1 MPVSEHPIAAKLEAA
16 RRELLDLSLRNPL
29 LNYRPL
35 KSRGV
40 EVVNEIP
47 ATVYRILVKEGKAMS
62 FLPINA
68 KTAVTLGEPTPEPG
82 VEEEP
87 TPEQSDNKLQT
98 KETPAKLDARLLDTY
113 HSARMFMEEQ
123 GVSILYLAL
132 GSLTWYE
139 AENSTEG
146 RSAPLILVPVELE
159 RTTARERF
167 QVRFT
172 GGEIGSNL
180 SLIARM
186 KADFDIILPE
196 LPEAEEINVGQ
207 YFDEVWRRVVG
218 RKGWVI
224 NSKAITLGF
233 FSFGKF
239 MIYNDLD
246 EANWPDTSK
255 PQQHRILNALLLDQ
269 GFTEPAS
276 HISEDA
282 HLDEYLAP
290 ATTRQV
296 VDADSS
302 QTLAILD
309 VNQGRNLVIQGPP
322 GTGKSQTI
330 TNLIAEALGQGK
342 TVLFVAEKMAAL
354 EVVKRRLDKVGLGVA
369 CLELHSHKTNKKDLL
384 QELNRTLEL
393 GKPKTQTLDSD
404 LKLLEQVRSRL
415 NDYADAVNTPV
426 GVSELTVYTIFGRLM
441 QLRKKYAGV
450 VLPRLVLPAFLNWT
464 LDEFKSREVLVE
476 ETQARLK
483 QIGQPTNLL
492 FWGSQRKTLLPSEQN
507 RLEPALEA
515 AAAATQSLR
524 EATGQL
530 AQTLTLP
537 ALETIPEAEN
547 LSKIAY
553 RLQQSPRYQGINLGS
568 DVWLQQ
574 ATDLQKLIAA
584 GKQVAVIRRQ
594 HESVLLPEAWDAP
607 DMLPIRQDL
616 MAYGDKWWKFV
627 SSPYRQSKKRLAGY
641 TQTGLPADNA
651 GQLALVNAVLEAQR
665 QQKIVTQYAELGKTA
680 FGTQWQADASNWDQL
695 DEVSRWATALHQ
707 AVEKGELPTAV
718 ITYLT
723 QEPNLATLKPLQQAL
738 EAALQEQNARRL
750 EITQQLQLNDTQRFG
765 EHNDLRNPTFREQEA
780 LFLVW
785 RQHLDELHQVVAWN
799 NLTDRLQDAGLQK
812 IINLANTW
820 TEAAQYLTVAFAQTW
835 LEALLEKAYEERPA
849 LLHFERAS
857 HEEVIQKFT
866 HLDNLMLAY
875 NQTRLAALHY
885 NQLPLHEAGGQL
897 GILRREFEK
906 KSRHLPIRQLMAKA
920 GKAIQTIKPVFMMGP
935 LSIANF
941 LPPESLHF
949 DLVIFDEASQVKPVD
964 ALGAIL
970 RANQVVVV
978 GDSRQMPPTSFF
990 DALVKEEEVVEEE
1003 NFTADVESILG
1014 LFAAQGA
1021 PQRMLRWHY
1030 RSRHESLIA
1039 VSNQE
1044 FYENRLVIFPS
1055 PDAGRKKAGLVYHHL
1070 PATFYDRGKT
1080 RTNPKEAERVAQA
1093 IMEHARNSPNLSLG
1107 VAAFSMAQMQAII
1120 NHLEILRRENPE
1132 LESFFMGNPNEPFFV
1147 KNLENVQGD
1156 ERDVIFISIGYG
1168 RTEEGQLSMSFG
1180 PLNGIGGERR
1190 LNVLIT
1196 RARLRCEVFTNLSPD
1211 DIDLTRT
1218 QARGVQ
1224 AFKTFLSYAQNGQLT
1239 LAAGNSEA
1247 LESPFET
1254 LVYETL
1260 TQAGYEVAA
1269 QVGSAGFYLDLAIV
1283 HPTQPGRYS
1292 LGIICDGAGY
1302 HQARTARDRDRLRQ
1316 LVLEGLG
1323 WRIYRVWST
1332 DWFRNPEAEQKRLL
1346 RAVQKALQE
1355 NTESQ
1360 PQSNGQVA
1368 QVLPQIQREEVKAPA
1383 PNNALPLYEI
1393 ASLKINTGARELH
1406 EVPAAELA
1414 KWVEKVVQ
1422 VESPVHQ
1429 EVVLERL
1436 AEGAGVNRVG
1446 PRLRLAFATA
1456 LDRVVLA
1463 GAVKQSGEFLWLPE
1477 QTTPPLRDRSNLPA
1491 DSRDLE
1497 LISPEELSGVILKVV
1512 EEALGLAL
1520 PEAAPAVTRL
1530 LGFTRCTDYMRER
1543 ITLIIDELL
1552 QAGKLVKQGEQLH
1565 LPRAK

>member
-1 MPVSEHPIAAKLEAA
+1 MPVSEHPISAKLEAA

-35 KSRGV
+35 KSRGL

-47 ATVYRILVKEGKAMS
+47 ATVFRILVKEGKAMS

-68 KTAVTLGEPTPEPG
+68 KTAVTLGEPALDILA
-82 VEEEP
+82 EEEP

-98 KETPAKLDARLLDTY
+98 KETPAKLDGRLLDTY

-139 AENSTEG
+139 TENGTDG

-167 QVRFT
+167 QVRYT

-180 SLIARM
+180 SLIARL

-196 LPEAEEINVGQ
+196 LPDTEEINVGQ

-224 NSKAITLGF
+224 NSKAISLGF

-239 MIYNDLD
+239 MMYNDLD
-246 EANWPDTSK
+246 EINWPDTGK
-255 PQQHRILNALLLDQ
+255 PQHHRILNALLLDQ

-276 HISEDA
+276 HIPDDA

-415 NDYADAVNTPV
+415 NDYAEAVNTPV

-441 QLRKKYAGV
+441 QLRKKYTGIA
-450 VLPRLVLPAFLNWT
+450 LPQLVLPAFLNWT
-464 LDEFKSREVLVE
+464 LDEFKSREVLVA

-483 QIGQPTNLL
+483 QIGQPLNLL
-492 FWGSQRKTLLPSEQN
+492 FWGSGRRTLLPSEQN

-515 AAAATQSLR
+515 AATATQTLR
-524 EATGQL
+524 EAAEQL
-530 AQTLTLP
+530 ALSLRLP
-537 ALETIPEAEN
+537 TPETISEAEN
-547 LSKIAY
+547 LSKLTY
-553 RLQQSPRYQGINLGS
+553 RLQQSPRYQGIHLLS
-568 DVWLQQ
+568 EVWLQQ
-574 ATDLQKLIAA
+574 AGDLQKLIGA
-584 GKQVAVIRRQ
+584 GKQVAAIRRQ
-594 HESVLLPEAWDAP
+594 HESVLLPEAWEAP
-607 DMLPIRQDL
+607 DMLAIRQDL
-616 MAYGDKWWKFV
+616 MAYGDKWWKFL
-627 SSPYRQSKKRLAGY
+627 SGPYRQSKKKLTGY
-641 TQTGLPADNA
+641 TQAGLPADNDA
-651 GQLALVNAVLEAQR
+651 QLTLVNAVLEAQR
-665 QQKIVTQYAELGKTA
+665 QQKIADQYASLGATA
-680 FGTQWQADASNWDQL
+680 FGKQWQTTAADWDQL
-695 DEVSRWATALHQ
+695 EKVSRWATALHQ
-707 AVEKGELPTAV
+707 SVEKNEIPAAV
-718 ITYLT
+718 ISYLA
-723 QEPNLATLKPLQQAL
+723 QEPNLTNLEPLRQAL
-738 EAALQEQNARRL
+738 EAALQEQAARRL
-750 EITQQLQLNDTQRFG
+750 EICQLLQLNDTQRFG
-765 EHNDLRNPTFREQEA
+765 PDNDLRNPTFREQEA

-785 RQHLDELHQVVAWN
+785 RQHLDELHQVVVWN
-799 NLTDRLQDAGLQK
+799 NLTDRLQQAGLQE
-812 IINLANTW
+812 IINLGNKW
-820 TEAAQYLTVAFAQTW
+820 PEAASYLTVAFEQTW

-849 LLHFERAS
+849 LLHFERAG
-857 HEEVIQKFT
+857 HEEVVQQFS

-885 NQLPLHEAGGQL
+885 HQLPLHEAGGQL

-970 RANQVVVV
+970 RAGQVVVV

-990 DALVKEEEVVEEE
+990 DALVKEEEVEEE

-1070 PATFYDRGKT
+1070 PDTFYDRGKT
-1080 RTNPKEAERVAQA
+1080 RTNPQEAQRVAAA
-1093 IMEHARNSPNLSLG
+1093 IMEHARTSPNLSLG

-1132 LESFFMGNPNEPFFV
+1132 LESYFMGHPNEPFFI

-1168 RTEEGQLSMSFG
+1168 RTEDGQLAMSFG
-1180 PLNGIGGERR
+1180 PLNGVGGERR

-1224 AFKTFLSYAQNGQLT
+1224 AFKTFLSYAQNGQLPLT
-1239 LAAGNSEA
+1239 AGSA
-1247 LESPFET
+1247 GDLESPFEE

-1260 TQAGYEVAA
+1260 TKAGYEVAV
-1269 QVGSAGFYLDLAIV
+1269 QVGSAGFSIDLAIV
-1283 HPTQPGRYS
+1283 HPQQPGRYL
-1292 LGIICDGAGY
+1292 LGIVCDGASY

-1323 WRIYRVWST
+1323 WRIYRLWST

-1346 RAVQKALQE
+1346 RAVEKALQE
-1355 NTESQ
+1355 NTEALPSIQ
-1360 PQSNGQVA
+1360 TSVPA
-1368 QVLPQIQREEVKAPA
+1368 AIPQIQREEVKAPA
-1383 PNNALPLYEI
+1383 PDNTLPLYEI
-1393 ASLKINTGARELH
+1393 APLKINLNGRELH
-1406 EVPAAELA
+1406 EMPIVELA
-1414 KWVEKVVQ
+1414 HYVQEIVEA
-1422 VESPVHQ
+1422 ESPVHQ
-1429 EVVLERL
+1429 QEVLERI
-1436 AEGAGVNRVG
+1436 AAAAQVNRIS
-1446 PRLRLAFATA
+1446 PRLRLAVDKAIS
-1456 LDRVVLA
+1456 R
-1463 GAVKQSGEFLWLPE
+1463 AVQSGKIKQFDQFLWLPDMLVA
-1477 QTTPPLRDRSNLPA
+1477 PLRDRSNLPA
-1491 DSRDLE
+1491 DSRDIE
-1497 LISPEELSGVILKVV
+1497 LISPEELSGVIRKAVG
-1512 EEALGLAL
+1512 EAYGL
-1520 PEAAPAVTRL
+1520 PELEVAPAVTRL
-1530 LGFTRCTDYMRER
+1530 LGFTRCTDYIRER
-1543 ITLIIDELL
+1543 IDLVVEVLLHGNELI
-1552 QAGKLVKQGEQLH
+1552 KQGDQLL
-1565 LPRAK
+1565 LPRSK